1 MRSIK
6 RLLPDVAMLV
16 VALGVAPT
24 AVAQSD
30 TRFAAD
36 LEMGPVWQSRN
47 DVRIPNTAAGTRF
60 SLVDVVGQGPWPA
73 GRLYITWNITNR
85 HSIRGLLAP
94 LSYTATGTLDDPVN
108 FAGVAYQ
115 PGEPVDATYKFN
127 SWRVGYRYRFTDRE
141 RLKLAVGV
149 TAKIRDAKIELKQG
163 SSTSEDTDV
172 GFVPLLYFG
181 ADWLVARSWHLVFD
195 FEGLAGGPGRAFD
208 VALKAGYDLS
218 RNWSLGAGYRTV
230 EGGADVEAVYNFAWF
245 HYALVSATYRF

>member
-1 MRSIK
+1 VRSIK

-94 LSYTATGTLDDPVN
+94 LSYTATGTRSGNKD
-108 FAGVAYQ
+108 FSSA
-115 PGEPVDATYKFN
+115 
-127 SWRVGYRYRFTDRE
+127 
-141 RLKLAVGV
+141 LA
-149 TAKIRDAKIELKQG
+149 
-163 SSTSEDTDV
+163 
-172 GFVPLLYFG
+172 
-181 ADWLVARSWHLVFD
+181 WLRAR
-195 FEGLAGGPGRAFD
+195 A
-208 VALKAGYDLS
+208 
-218 RNWSLGAGYRTV
+218 
-230 EGGADVEAVYNFAWF
+230 
-245 HYALVSATYRF
+245 